1 MKTKV
6 LEVGEWKPDNPD
18 FGNSGLAATNC
29 VPLTPS
35 GAYGPFPSPV
45 VYSTALTAAAQ
56 GGYFDRDSAA
66 NVYNY
71 AGDATKLYRLV
82 GQTETD
88 ASRTVGGAYATAVDD
103 WWEMTTW
110 GQTVIATNYTDV
122 PQVITM
128 GGTNF
133 GALGGSPPNARH
145 IAVLRD
151 FVVLGNVK
159 VSGTPFPNRISWS
172 AINNSADWTESST
185 TQCDHQDLQGPGG
198 WVQKVIGGDYGLVF
212 QERAVWRMTYVGSP
226 EIFRFDLIERAR
238 GAYAPQAVIGWGQMV
253 FFLADDGFYL
263 IVGGAAAQPI
273 GEGKIDKYFLNDLQ
287 TAYNYKISAAIDPV
301 RKNVMWAYPG
311 SGAVAGVPNKIL
323 CYNWVAQKWTI
334 ITGISVEA
342 FVRYGAQG
350 YTLEGLD
357 AVSTNLDT
365 LTPSL
370 DSRTWTGGAMTLVG
384 FDSNHKLNTFSGTA
398 MAATVDTGEYELN
411 PGRRTKIIGV
421 RPLVDGQAATVQIR
435 TRNALSDTA
444 GFTASL
450 TADSTGICPFRD
462 NSRYQSIRMTTSGN
476 FNFIQGAEVYHEPG
490 GMR

>member
-1 MKTKV
+1 MKSKV

-35 GAYGPFPSPV
+35 GAYGPFPAPI
-45 VYSTALTAAAQ
+45 VYSSALSNASQ

-71 AGDATKLYRLV
+71 AGDSTKLYRLV

-88 ASRTVGGAYATAVDD
+88 ASRTVGGAYSTAVDD

-110 GQTVIATNYTDV
+110 GQTVIATNFTDV

-128 GGTNF
+128 GLNNF
-133 GALGGSPPNARH
+133 GPLGGSPPNARH
-145 IAVLRD
+145 VAVLRD
-151 FVVLGNVK
+151 FVVFGNVK
-159 VSGTPFPNRISWS
+159 YGGNSYPNRVYWS
-172 AINNSADWTESST
+172 AINNSADYTIASA
-185 TQCDHQDLQGPGG
+185 TQCDIQDLQGPGG

-226 EIFRFDLIERAR
+226 EIFRFDLQERAR
-238 GAYAPQAVIGWGQMV
+238 GAFSAQSVIGWGNMV
-253 FFLADDGFYL
+253 FFLADDGFYV
-263 IVGGAAAQPI
+263 IVGGSGAVPI
-273 GEGKIDKYFLNDLQ
+273 GEGKIDRFFLGDLQ
-287 TAYNYKISAAIDPV
+287 TSYAYRMSAAIDPV

-311 SGAVAGVPNKIL
+311 SGAVMGIPNKIL
-323 CYNWVAQKWTI
+323 CYNWIAQQWTLI
-334 ITGISVEA
+334 SGITVEA

-357 AVSTNLDT
+357 AVNTSIDA

-370 DSRTWTGGAMTLVG
+370 DSRVWTGGAMTLAG
-384 FDSNHKLNTFSGTA
+384 FDSNHKLNTFSGTP
-398 MAATVDTGEYELN
+398 MAAMVDTGEYELN
-411 PGRRTKIIGV
+411 PGRKTKIQGV
-421 RPLVDGQAATVQIR
+421 RPLVDGQAASVQIR
-435 TRNALSDTA
+435 IRNALGDAPSFGSSIVADTT
-444 GFTASL
+444 GF
-450 TADSTGICPFRD
+450 CPFRTEA
-462 NSRYQSIRMTTSGN
+462 RYASVRMTTSGS

-490 GMR
+490 PMR